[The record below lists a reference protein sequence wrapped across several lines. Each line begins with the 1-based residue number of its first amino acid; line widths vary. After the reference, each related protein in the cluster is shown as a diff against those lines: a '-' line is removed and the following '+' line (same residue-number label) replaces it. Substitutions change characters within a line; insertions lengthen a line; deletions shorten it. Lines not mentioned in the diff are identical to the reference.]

1 MPLVLAGLMWGEY
14 DTPPSPVAVGNA
26 CNGVARDP
34 LAEQLALQTAVTL
47 GRSAGDGEHIYQ
59 EIRPNGPHQNGGPVA
74 LRGRSEA
81 FQ

>member
-1 MPLVLAGLMWGEY
+1 MLTGLMWGEY
-14 DTPPSPVAVGNA
+14 DTPPSPVAVGSA
-26 CNGVARDP
+26 CNGVTRDP
-34 LAEQLALQTAVTL
+34 LAEQLAKQTAVALGPL
-47 GRSAGDGEHIYQ
+47 GRGAADGEHIYQ